1 MAQDPFLW
9 LSRPVSNQMLRL
21 EDENATFPAG
31 SPRHVIRRGIWCPV
45 QALGTIKCSKSENSS
60 VFLQISPCPWLKCS
74 WERERERETE
84 RAYRIRPLGVTVLS
98 RIRPAPLAQT
108 RALTHCN
115 KMVSRRAIYCS
126 RSLGL
131 AFSLSWQHREGPVLH
146 WVPLCR
152 DGWLMAEATTL
163 ELLTKSNF
171 SQRRQSWPQ
180 LWLPSSFLEPSGF
193 ICPKLQ
199 TPLPFF
205 FF

>member
-1 MAQDPFLW
+1 MSLTQ
-9 LSRPVSNQMLRL
+9 
-21 EDENATFPAG
+21 
-31 SPRHVIRRGIWCPV
+31 
-45 QALGTIKCSKSENSS
+45 
-60 VFLQISPCPWLKCS
+60 VFV
-74 WERERERETE
+74 RERAKERE

-98 RIRPAPLAQT
+98 RIHPAPLAQT

-152 DGWLMAEATTL
+152 DGWLMAEATAL

-180 LWLPSSFLEPSGF
+180 LWLPSSFLEPSCF

-199 TPLPFF
+199 TRLLFF
-205 FF
+205 FFFFFFFKKQTFSISPPPKKLHNRRLVYKV